1 MGHSPEFLPCGEG
14 LSAAGSGART
24 VRGLR
29 NSKKQSLEG
38 HEIVGA
44 LLVCHMHRTRADRLA
59 RAAEADDVAA
69 PAQVKV
75 PGRYLQRALQHFPE
89 PFHAASSS
97 P

>member
-1 MGHSPEFLPCGEG
+1 M
-14 LSAAGSGART
+14 SAAGSGART
-24 VRGLR
+24 VLGLR
-29 NSKKQSLEG
+29 SNKKQSVGG

-44 LLVCHMHRTRADRLA
+44 LLVCHLHRTRADRMA

>member
-1 MGHSPEFLPCGEG
+1 MVCATAKNNPWG
-14 LSAAGSGART
+14 
-24 VRGLR
+24 
-29 NSKKQSLEG
+29 G

-44 LLVCHMHRTRADRLA
+44 LLVCHVHRTRADRLA